1 MLYIDHPFHF
11 DAAGRTAQTG
21 WNDHVLDM
29 ICQFLLTHLSERVN
43 RPDFGT
49 PLARS
54 CFAPNS
60 KELGDVTQFLARA
73 GLQRWLG
80 DAIEIIELAALVEGA
95 VLMLDLKYRIRGED
109 VIRQDQRRLPL
120 PGGGTT

>member
-11 DAAGRTAQTG
+11 DGAGLTAQTT
-21 WNDHVLDM
+21 WSDHVLDM
-29 ICQFLLTHLSERVN
+29 ICQFLLTQISERVN

-49 PLARS
+49 PLSRS

-60 KELGDVTQFLARA
+60 KELVDVTQFLARA

-80 DAIEIIELAALVEGA
+80 DAIEIIELAALAEGA
-95 VLMLDLKYRIRGED
+95 VLTLDLKYRIRGEQ
-109 VIRQDQRRLPL
+109 VVRLDQRRLPL
-120 PGGGTT
+120 PGGVAP

>member
-11 DAAGRTAQTG
+11 DGAGLTARTT
-21 WNDHVLDM
+21 WNNHVLDL
-29 ICQFLLTHLSERVN
+29 ICQFLLTQLLERVN

-49 PLARS
+49 PLPRA

-60 KELGDVTQFLARA
+60 KELADVTQFLARA

-80 DAIEIIELAALVEGA
+80 DAIEIIELTALAEGA
-95 VLMLDLKYRIRGED
+95 VLALDLKYRIRGED
-109 VIRQDQRRLPL
+109 LVRQEQRRLPL
-120 PGGGTT
+120 SGGDMP